1 MIQSDSL
8 IGLNK
13 LSSIWPNR
21 ETYFLLT
28 NQIINWY
35 HTQKIFKCECC
46 DQAFL
51 RRNTPELFTCMRSH
65 MNVIYV
71 DKGFLKTEARLI
83 TGGYFLE

>member
-1 MIQSDSL
+1 MTQSDSL

-13 LSSIWPNR
+13 LLVSFWPNR

-28 NQIINWY
+28 NQIINCY
-35 HTQKIFKCECC
+35 HHTPKIFKCECC

-71 DKGFLKTEARLI
+71 DKGFLKTEA
-83 TGGYFLE
+83 